1 MPRQAAR
8 GEIDDVAGMRAVAV
22 HGAARQRQ
30 ERRSPNPGGALDLP
44 RRIGESA
51 VAVIG
56 QMLTG
61 LIILG
66 PSVKIIVGTVKRS
79 QRQSTRGDRRPSR

>member
-1 MPRQAAR
+1 VRWIFP
-8 GEIDDVAGMRAVAV
+8 GELA
-22 HGAARQRQ
+22 
-30 ERRSPNPGGALDLP
+30 
-44 RRIGESA
+44 SA

-66 PSVKIIVGTVKRS
+66 LSVKIIVGTVKRS